1 MKKYLTMVPALMLA
15 LSMALTMGAC
25 SDDNSPSSGEDNTL
39 ATEKEA
45 MMQSIANQYVNYV
58 IYPTYADL
66 AEETSELYNRLEAVR
81 DKFKNDPA
89 SVQQSE
95 IDAICS
101 IFLQARASWEE
112 SEAFLYGAATDFG
125 IDPHIDTWPLDLD
138 GLATELGNA
147 AKIAALDGEEGIAY
161 AGGKMGQELL
171 GFHGIEFILFRDGK
185 NRTVES
191 LRANETHETFVNT
204 GTQVSGREEL
214 IYATAVA
221 GDLRDRCWQLEV
233 AWNEQAPQ
241 SHIDRVADE
250 CELPYTVVGN
260 GYSYGKN
267 MTEATKAG
275 STYATWRVVMATI
288 LVAGC
293 SNIAQEVSAQKM
305 GQAYTGEDPNYIES
319 PYSKRSFTDFKD
331 NIVSIENSLYGGVAA
346 HRDKS
351 KSVMA
356 YLEKY
361 NPTMAASL
369 AAALTLSASKLTACI
384 NSGTAFV
391 DNPKAAHVK
400 EAMDAIATL
409 DAELTKAAD
418 WISKN

>member
-1 MKKYLTMVPALMLA
+1 M
-15 LSMALTMGAC
+15 
-25 SDDNSPSSGEDNTL
+25 
-39 ATEKEA
+39 
-45 MMQSIANQYVNYV
+45 
-58 IYPTYADL
+58 
-66 AEETSELYNRLEAVR
+66 
-81 DKFKNDPA
+81 
-89 SVQQSE
+89 
-95 IDAICS
+95 
-101 IFLQARASWEE
+101 
-112 SEAFLYGAATDFG
+112 
-125 IDPHIDTWPLDLD
+125 
-138 GLATELGNA
+138 ATELGNA

-384 NSGTAFV
+384 NSSTAFV